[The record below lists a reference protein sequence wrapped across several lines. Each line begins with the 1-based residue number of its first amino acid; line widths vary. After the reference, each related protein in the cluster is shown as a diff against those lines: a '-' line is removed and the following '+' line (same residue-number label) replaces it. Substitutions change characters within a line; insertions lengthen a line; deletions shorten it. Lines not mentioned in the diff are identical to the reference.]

1 MQSYENSRPKNKGE
15 LSKLRIYLYFFFKA
29 VILMNFFIVSLSS
42 MILVMMKLQ
51 LFTGVSRQT
60 SEVNL
65 CLVFSNILI
74 LFAIEL

>member
-1 MQSYENSRPKNKGE
+1 MSFVQTHCNVS
-15 LSKLRIYLYFFFKA
+15 
-29 VILMNFFIVSLSS
+29 VILMNFFIVSLNS

-51 LFTGVSRQT
+51 LFIGVSRQT

-74 LFAIEL
+74 LFAIES

>member
-29 VILMNFFIVSLSS
+29 VILMNFFIVSLNS

-51 LFTGVSRQT
+51 LFIGVSRQT

-74 LFAIEL
+74 LFAIES